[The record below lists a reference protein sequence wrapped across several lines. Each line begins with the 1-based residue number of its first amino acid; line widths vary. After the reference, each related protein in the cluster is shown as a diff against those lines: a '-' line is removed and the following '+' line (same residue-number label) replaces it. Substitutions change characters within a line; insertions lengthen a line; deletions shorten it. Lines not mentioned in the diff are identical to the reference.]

1 MAARTTTTPGMTPRV
16 ARLSPPQTRP
26 RRPRLRRVLRWTLWL
41 AVPVVAVGIGG
52 VVGVLYTFANVP
64 LPEKAPT
71 AQAIVFMDRYGHQLT
86 TLAPEENRSEVPV
99 ETISPNMKAAVLAA
113 EDRGFYHHGAISYR
127 GLARA
132 AFANVVQRR
141 VAQGG
146 STITQ
151 QYVKNAIPDVG
162 RERTLFR
169 KLKEAIMAVKL
180 EQKYSKDQI
189 LGFYLN
195 TIYFGRGAYGVE
207 AAARTYFPKVG
218 HRPETNSR
226 NLTPAQAAFLAGA
239 IRSPEFYSRPEN
251 AQSARARRNIV
262 LQNMAL
268 QGALTQEQAAKAMAV
283 PLGVSDNRSSP
294 TVSGIARS
302 PAPYFFEKVRQQL
315 VDRLGEQR
323 ANLGGFKVITT
334 LDPSMQRAA
343 TTAVRQVLTRP
354 GDPEA
359 SLVAIDPRSGA
370 VRAMYGGRNYQ
381 KQQFNLAT
389 DAMRQAGSTM
399 KPFVLEQWLK
409 DGNSVR
415 ATFPG
420 PPKIV
425 VDGQQIHNYGG
436 ESYGTVDLLKA
447 TRDSINT
454 VYMQLIEKAQAPR
467 VAEIAGATGVSDV
480 LSSLEHRPDVTQ
492 NPSRAHPSLALG
504 ANGVSALQLASA
516 YGTWANRGLHAQPYL
531 IEGIEDLAGR
541 RIQLIDVHG
550 RKFPQRAP
558 PRRVVSAEIA
568 DTINGALQGVVE
580 RGTGTAAQIGRPAAG
595 KTGTTNDYTDAR
607 FVGYTPDLVASV
619 WMGYQDERHKL
630 LNVHGIPQVSGGS
643 LPALMWRDFMS
654 RALSGGPPT
663 PFAQPDPASAGQAQT
678 AAPSTTAAP
687 PKSTAPPTTVPRTT
701 HPPSTTTPPSS
712 TTGITLP
719 SSTVPPKST
728 RPPGA
733 ESEPPTEP
741 PPGGG

>member
-26 RRPRLRRVLRWTLWL
+26 TRPRLRRVLRWALWL

-52 VVGVLYTFANVP
+52 VVGVLYAFANVP

-71 AQAIVFMDRYGHQLT
+71 PQAIVFQDRTGHPLT
-86 TLAPEENRSEVPV
+86 TLAPEENRREVPV

-169 KLKEAIMAVKL
+169 KLKEAVMAVKL
-180 EQKYSKDQI
+180 ERKYSKDQI

-207 AAARTYFPKVG
+207 AAARTYFPSVG
-218 HRPETNSR
+218 NRPPTNSG
-226 NLTPAQAAFLAGA
+226 NLTPAQAAFLAGV

-262 LQNMAL
+262 LQNMAQ
-268 QGALTQEQAAKAMAV
+268 QGSLTQEQAAKAMAV
-283 PLGVSDNRSSP
+283 PLGVSDKPSSRGS
-294 TVSGIARS
+294 SGIARS
-302 PAPYFFEKVRQQL
+302 PAPYFLEKVRQQL

-323 ANLGGFKVITT
+323 ANLGGFQVRTT
-334 LDPSMQRAA
+334 LDPNLQRAA
-343 TTAVRQVLTRP
+343 TTAVRQVLSRR

-359 SLVAIDPRSGA
+359 SLVAIDPKTGA

-381 KQQFNLAT
+381 AQQFNLAT

-425 VDGQQIHNYGG
+425 VDGQQIHNYGD

-454 VYMQLIEKAQAPR
+454 VFMQLIEKAQAPR
-467 VAEIAGATGVSDV
+467 VAEIAGATGVNDL
-480 LSSLEHRPDVTQ
+480 LSSLEHRPNLT
-492 NPSRAHPSLALG
+492 RHPSLALG
-504 ANGVSALQLASA
+504 ASGVSTLQLASA
-516 YGTWANRGLHAQPYL
+516 YGTWANGGVHVQPYL
-531 IEGIEDLAGR
+531 IEDIYDLAGR
-541 RIQLIDVHG
+541 RIELIDEHG
-550 RKFPQRAP
+550 SKFGTHKPQQ
-558 PRRVVSAEIA
+558 RRVVSPEVAN
-568 DTINGALQGVVE
+568 TINGALQGVIE

-619 WMGYQDERHKL
+619 WMGYLDERHKL

-654 RALSGGPPT
+654 RALFGAPPT
-663 PFAQPDPASAGQAQT
+663 PFAPPDPASAGQAPI
-678 AAPSTTAAP
+678 APPSTTAP
-687 PKSTAPPTTVPRTT
+687 PRTTAPPTTVPQTT
-701 HPPSTTTPPSS
+701 HPPSTTTPASS

-719 SSTVPPKST
+719 SSTTPPPKST
-728 RPPGA
+728 IKPPGPGT

>member
-1 MAARTTTTPGMTPRV
+1 MAARTTTPGMTPRV
-16 ARLSPPQTRP
+16 ARFSPPQTRP
-26 RRPRLRRVLRWTLWL
+26 PQTRSRLRRVLRWTLWL
-41 AVPVVAVGIGG
+41 AIPVVAVAIGG
-52 VVGVLYTFANVP
+52 VVGVLYAFANVP
-64 LPEKAPT
+64 LPQKAPT
-71 AQAIVFMDRYGHQLT
+71 PQAIIFQDRNGHQLT
-86 TLAPEENRSEVPV
+86 TLAPEENRREVPV

-162 RERTLFR
+162 RQRTLFR
-169 KLKEAIMAVKL
+169 KLKEAIVAVKL
-180 EQKYSKDQI
+180 EQKYSKNQI

-207 AAARTYFPKVG
+207 AAARTYFPKPKVG
-218 HRPETNSR
+218 NRPPTTSG
-226 NLTPAQAAFLAGA
+226 NLTPAQAAFLAGV
-239 IRSPEFYSRPEN
+239 IRSPEFYSRSEN

-262 LQNMAL
+262 LQTMAL
-268 QGALTQEQAAKAMAV
+268 QGSLTQEQAAKAMAV
-283 PLGVSDNRSSP
+283 PLGVSDGRDKGSP
-294 TVSGIARS
+294 SISGIARS
-302 PAPYFFEKVRQQL
+302 PAPYFLEKVRQQL

-323 ANLGGFKVITT
+323 ANLGGFEVRTT
-334 LDPSMQRAA
+334 LDERMQKAAA
-343 TTAVRQVLTRP
+343 TAVNQVLSRR

-359 SLVAIDPRSGA
+359 SLVAIEPGTGA

-425 VDGQQIHNYGG
+425 VDGQQIHNYGD
-436 ESYGTVDLLKA
+436 ESYGTVDLLQA

-467 VAEIAGATGVSDV
+467 VAETAGLTGVNDI
-480 LSSLEHRPDVTQ
+480 LSSLEHRPNLT
-492 NPSRAHPSLALG
+492 RHPSLALG
-504 ANGVSALQLASA
+504 ASGVSTLQLASA
-516 YGTWANRGLHAQPYL
+516 YGTWANGGVHVQPYL
-531 IEGIEDLAGR
+531 IEGIYDLAGR
-541 RIQLIDVHG
+541 QIELIDEHG
-550 RKFPQRAP
+550 RKFGPHQP
-558 PRRVVSAEIA
+558 VEHQVVSREVAN
-568 DTINGALQGVVE
+568 TINGALQGVIE

-607 FVGYTPDLVASV
+607 FVGYTPNLVASV
-619 WMGYQDERHKL
+619 WMGYLDERHKL

-643 LPALMWRDFMS
+643 LPALMWKDFMS
-654 RALSGGPPT
+654 RALSGAPT
-663 PFAQPDPASAGQAQT
+663 PFAPPDPSSAGQAPT
-678 AAPSTTAAP
+678 APPSTAAP
-687 PKSTAPPTTVPRTT
+687 PRTTAPPTTVPRTT
-701 HPPSTTTPPSS
+701 SPPSTTTPPSS
-712 TTGITLP
+712 TTGITFP
-719 SSTVPPKST
+719 SSTVPKST
-728 RPPGA
+728 KPPGPGT